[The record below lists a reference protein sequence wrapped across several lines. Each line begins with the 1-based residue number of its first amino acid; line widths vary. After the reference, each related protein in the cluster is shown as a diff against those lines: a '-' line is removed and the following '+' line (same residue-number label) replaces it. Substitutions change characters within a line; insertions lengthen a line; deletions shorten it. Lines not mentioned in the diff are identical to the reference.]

1 MLANAAIQSDT
12 LWHHSTRKAVGTIC
26 LESIVLP
33 KEKKRKKRGENCA
46 EIYQTV
52 ADGNPFDEKISMN
65 LHRAFVVVIATAAA
79 AGAVVVVVAVVVIVV
94 VALLSLVPFPL
105 SFRNTESPSLWKY
118 IRQLQM

>member
-1 MLANAAIQSDT
+1 MFY
-12 LWHHSTRKAVGTIC
+12 
-26 LESIVLP
+26 
-33 KEKKRKKRGENCA
+33 RKKKKKKKGENCA

-65 LHRAFVVVIATAAA
+65 LHRAFVVVIVTAAA
-79 AGAVVVVVAVVVIVV
+79 AGAVVVVAVVVIVV